1 MELVYHPN
9 KLLET
14 KCDEVDIKNI
24 NFDPKEIKAK
34 MVAFMLNNN
43 GIGLSAN
50 QVGITDKR
58 LFVMAD
64 INDKSQSII
73 CINPTILQHTAEHVI
88 MEEGCMSFPG
98 TWLKV
103 KRPKE
108 ILVHFY
114 DEDLVEQVFKMDGPN
129 ARIYLH
135 EMDHTLGITF
145 KDRVTRPKWEL
156 AERKRKKLEKRTQA
170 A

>member
-14 KCDEVDIKNI
+14 KCDEVDIENI

-64 INDKSQSII
+64 INDKLMDLNKKHKDITQ
-73 CINPTILQHTAEHVI
+73 PTKETKQVEHQQNIFVGSTADLQRMLQKES
-88 MEEGCMSFPG
+88 EEIDVTP
-98 TWLKV
+98 T
-103 KRPKE
+103 
-108 ILVHFY
+108 
-114 DEDLVEQVFKMDGPN
+114 DE
-129 ARIYLH
+129 
-135 EMDHTLGITF
+135 
-145 KDRVTRPKWEL
+145 
-156 AERKRKKLEKRTQA
+156 
-170 A
+170 